1 MPRSRALWENMPAGH
16 PGLQI
21 ALDQRAAYYRSRN
34 REIPEFPHGI
44 ESRRLIYGIVD
55 LRYGIV
61 RAGGAGRVTKEGPVG
76 GDEAIWREH
85 CCRLTLKRFSDHVY
99 AARRIQQYWLR
110 VQDPT
115 ILDPEPPVK
124 DDRYPL
130 ALAIARSGLH
140 NWALLPLEWI
150 PLPNPLRVETPGEW
164 ERIHGPYAEAWIAF
178 LTLSPP

>member
-1 MPRSRALWENMPAGH
+1 MPAEH

-21 ALDQRAAYYRSRN
+21 ALDQRAAYYRSHN

-44 ESRRLIYGIVD
+44 ESRRLIYGIAD

-61 RAGGAGRVTKEGPVG
+61 RAGGAGRVTKEGP
-76 GDEAIWREH
+76 DREH
-85 CCRLTLKRFSDHVY
+85 CCRQTLKRFSDHVY

-115 ILDPEPPVK
+115 ILDPKPPVK

-130 ALAIARSGLH
+130 ALAIARSGLQH
-140 NWALLPLEWI
+140 WALLPLEWL

-164 ERIHGPYAEAWIAF
+164 ERLHGPYEEAWIAF